1 MFTGGTMLK
10 FSLSEAKVVCWAL
23 VVLLF
28 SALAVSDLQ
37 AQVNTAVLSG
47 TVTDASGAVIVGA
60 KIQAKN
66 INTDNTYS
74 AVTDG
79 AGRYSLP
86 EMPVGTYNVS
96 AEKTGF
102 QKMVQ
107 TGIVLTVGAHPVLD
121 FAIKVG
127 RIEEVVQVQ
136 GQTSNVE
143 TSSAAVGQL
152 VSPTQMGNLPLN
164 GRNFTQLLTLA
175 PGVATVPM
183 TGGGGGQSATAYGS
197 QTNYSVSGSR
207 PEGLEYLLD
216 GTDIRDALDHGAG
229 VNIIGTSLGMDA
241 IQEFTALTNTY
252 GAQFGGT
259 GVAINAVTKSGTNS
273 LHGSAYEFIRNSKM
287 DAENYFDVSGVK
299 PPFKR
304 NQFGGTLGGPIK
316 KDKAFYFINYE
327 GFRAGQGQTAR
338 AVAPVTDP
346 NPTDQTFFEDY
357 GMVPNGSGGW
367 MGGPSSNAPGAPMPT
382 SVQDIFLLYPAS
394 QSATQCPN
402 ATDILLELG
411 EALSCSVG
419 TLIQNEDYGLA
430 RIDYTIGP
438 KDSMFGRYDIENAYQ
453 SVPYS
458 TNIISTA
465 VAGYPE
471 IDNERNQY
479 TTVEERHVFSPK
491 ILNEARFGFVRL
503 NLLTADGGL
512 NTTGGPTVSALD
524 QVPGRQSMEFNPGSG
539 ISGIGAL
546 PSSPSHDAMNRY
558 SVGDDVTMTLG
569 AHTLHF
575 GATYTREQTNDYW
588 FQYSGGDWIFDNLTG
603 FELFPG
609 FPNAGGALYGNPL
622 FGLNLVG
629 PGYSYPA
636 PNGQNY
642 PLNPVRA
649 WRQSLLEPYI
659 QDDWKI
665 NKRLTVNLGVRY
677 EWASNPTTANGN
689 TFVLPTADETL
700 LGKTSIMTT
709 APWEGS
715 FAPATNLFSSN
726 PNAKNIDPRIG
737 LAFDPFA
744 DHKTSIRAGFAM
756 YHEPVTSRTFTFMA
770 PNPTEPLTENFFPS
784 YFPNLSSSFS
794 QEVASSSIIWF
805 YGLLPTVN
813 TSPYIM
819 QYNLTVQRQL
829 LPGTVFN
836 IGYNGSTGVHLFA
849 WINANPAVYYGQLTG
864 AALTAAQASL
874 NYPQATGQGAPG
886 TLTNPFV
893 GAHENSNFG
902 SFMATEPFAHS
913 SYNSLQT
920 SLTRQFSSSLAGN
933 AAYTWSKCI
942 DNASASVSSEQGEY
956 AVIDPYNPNIDRG
969 PCSFSSNQ
977 VFSANAVYNLPFH
990 GNRAVNGWQISPIFS
1005 YFKGLP
1011 INIQTFL
1018 GLYQSNISGA
1028 TEGERPAA
1036 VPGCNPMVKQRTEW
1050 WNPACFVLMP
1060 YGTFQG
1066 DVGRDSLINPNYFDW
1081 DFALVKN
1088 TKLTEQLN
1096 MELRAEFFD
1105 IVNHPNFIVGP
1116 QELNFSSAEVITP
1129 AVATPTGPVP
1139 NPNYSQI
1146 SNPAAYALPTST
1158 SAGGILC
1165 NPSGQPTSAGGAAIG
1180 ACYLTTTAL
1189 GTTVPG
1195 SLGAQ
1200 REIQF
1205 AVKFNF

>member
-1 MFTGGTMLK
+1 MFK
-10 FSLSEAKVVCWAL
+10 FSLGEAKVVCWAL

-47 TVTDASGAVIVGA
+47 TVVDASGAVVPGV
-60 KIQAKN
+60 KIQAADVG
-66 INTDNTYS
+66 TGTSY
-74 AVTDG
+74 VGTTDG

-86 EMPVGTYNVS
+86 EMPIGTYNVS
-96 AEKTGF
+96 AEKIGF

-121 FAIKVG
+121 FKLVVG

-136 GQTSNVE
+136 GQTSSVD

-152 VSPTQMGNLPLN
+152 VSPTQMSNLPLN
-164 GRNFTQLLTLA
+164 GRNFTQLLTLS
-175 PGVATVPM
+175 PGVATVPYS
-183 TGGGGGQSATAYGS
+183 GGGGGQSGTAYGT

-207 PEGLEYLLD
+207 PEGLQYLLD

-229 VNIIGTSLGMDA
+229 INITGTALGMDG

-259 GVAINAVTKSGTNS
+259 GVAINAVTKSGTNN
-273 LHGSAYEFIRNSKM
+273 LHGSAYEFIRNSKL

-304 NQFGGTLGGPIK
+304 NQFGGTLGGPFK
-316 KDKAFYFINYE
+316 KDKAFFFINYE
-327 GFRAGQGQTAR
+327 GFRADQGQTAR
-338 AVAPVTDP
+338 AVVPVTDSH
-346 NPTDQTFFEDY
+346 PTDQTFFEAN
-357 GMVPNGSGGW
+357 GMEA
-367 MGGPSSNAPGAPMPT
+367 GGPTGYYGGPNTGAPGAPMNAAT
-382 SVQDIFLLYPAS
+382 ESIFALEPAS
-394 QSATQCPN
+394 QSLSQCPN
-402 ATDILLELG
+402 VTNILLLPGEL
-411 EALSCSVG
+411 LSCSVG
-419 TLIQNEDYGLA
+419 GLVQNEDYGLA
-430 RIDYTIGP
+430 RVDYTFGP
-438 KDSMFGRYDIENAYQ
+438 KDSAFARYDIENAFQ

-465 VAGYPE
+465 VLGYPE

-479 TTVEERHVFSPK
+479 TTIEERHVFSPK
-491 ILNEARFGFVRL
+491 LLNEARFGFVRL

-512 NTTGGPTVSALD
+512 NVTDGSTPLD
-524 QVPGRQSMEFNPGSG
+524 TVPGRQDMSVALGG
-539 ISGIGAL
+539 GLAGLGAL
-546 PSSPSHDAMNRY
+546 PSSPSHDVMNRF
-558 SVGDDVTMTLG
+558 SAGDDVTMTLG

-575 GATYTREQTNDYW
+575 GATFTREQTNDFW
-588 FQYSGGDWIFDNLTG
+588 LQYSGGDWIFISLQ
-603 FELFPG
+603 
-609 FPNAGGALYGNPL
+609 GGGPLGPLGSSFFGIPL

-629 PGYSYPA
+629 PTYSYPA
-636 PNGQNY
+636 PNGKSY
-642 PLNPVRA
+642 PLNPVHA
-649 WRQSLLEPYI
+649 WRQNLLEPYI

-665 NKRLTVNLGVRY
+665 SKRLTVNLGVRY

-689 TFVLPTADETL
+689 TFVLPTADETN

-709 APWEGS
+709 APNEGS
-715 FAPATNLFSSN
+715 FVPASDLFASN

-756 YHEPVTSRTFTFMA
+756 YHEPVTSRTYTFLA
-770 PNPTEPLTENFFPS
+770 PNPTEPTTETFFPGIIPGQIT
-784 YFPNLSSSFS
+784 FPNEEANFAAATSP
-794 QEVASSSIIWF
+794 VNAPGIVWF
-805 YGLLPTVN
+805 YGLFPTVDR
-813 TSPYIM
+813 SPYMM

-849 WINANPAVYYGQLTG
+849 WINGNPSLYLSNDPNEAADMTSGEYTTPGGANPTG
-864 AALTAAQASL
+864 T
-874 NYPQATGQGAPG
+874 GAPG
-886 TLTNPFV
+886 TVNNPFIGV
-893 GAHENSNFG
+893 HENGNFG

-920 SLTRQFSSSLAGN
+920 SLTRQFAANLAGN
-933 AAYTWSKCI
+933 AAYTWSKCL
-942 DNASASVSSEQGEY
+942 DNASATVSSEQGEY
-956 AVIDPYNPNIDRG
+956 AIIDAYNPALDRG

-977 VFSANAVYNLPFH
+977 VFTANAVYNLPFH
-990 GNRAVNGWQISPIFS
+990 GNRAINGWQVSPIFS
-1005 YFKGLP
+1005 YFRGLP
-1011 INIQTFL
+1011 INVQTYI
-1018 GLYQSNISGA
+1018 GLYQSNIAGA
-1028 TEGERPAA
+1028 TEGERPNL
-1036 VPGCNPMVKQRTEW
+1036 VPGCKPMVRSVHEW
-1050 WNPACFVLMP
+1050 YNPECYVLP
-1060 YGTFQG
+1060 PFGTLG
-1066 DVGRDSLINPNYFDW
+1066 NVGRDSINNPNYFDW

-1116 QELNFSSAEVITP
+1116 QVLNWS
-1129 AVATPTGPVP
+1129 VAAQINPT
-1139 NPNYSQI
+1139 NPNYSLL
-1146 SNPAAYALPTST
+1146 STPSAYVQPTAT
-1158 SAGGILC
+1158 TPGGALC
-1165 NPSGQPTSAGGAAIG
+1165 NPSGLSENNGGSPAQVCYTSS
-1180 ACYLTTTAL
+1180 TAL

-1195 SLGAQ
+1195 NLGSQ

-1205 AVKFNF
+1205 AVKFQF